1 MRGHELVKKLSIV
14 LLLAFAGWLA
24 APTGTA
30 VYGDD
35 GHAVASLAPVTL
47 DFGFHYDKKPF
58 SPSVQMDADLGS
70 KHYRAFHVSFP
81 SIGDNGQDH
90 NLVTALYYESKSP
103 GKKKLVVVLPI
114 WGTHTY
120 PSRKITESLMKYSDG
135 EMNVLRILGKNYL
148 FNWDGMRAIS
158 NDQEFVTM
166 TEEMVK
172 RVQTHVID
180 IRRAIDWAERQPAN
194 STHVGLIGF
203 SLGATIAGLVA
214 ENEPRIGA
222 SVLAMGGANIN
233 EMFATCFGRAEET
246 RKIIIERLGWTREIF
261 EQKLAQ
267 PLAPINPASFPG
279 RVDPK
284 HVIMFEAEYDT
295 CIPKSGRDALW
306 NAMGRPQRVIWP
318 YNHKM
323 AFLTMTPLGLN
334 DMRHRIYKFLDA
346 EL

>member
-1 MRGHELVKKLSIV
+1 VRQLWIFLALVFTAG
-14 LLLAFAGWLA
+14 LASLTGNLA
-24 APTGTA
+24 YAE
-30 VYGDD
+30 D

-58 SPSVQMDADLGS
+58 SPSMQMDAELGN
-70 KHYRAFHVSFP
+70 KRYRAFHVSFP
-81 SIGDNGQDH
+81 SVGDNGQDR
-90 NLVTALYYESKSP
+90 NLVTALYYESKAP

-120 PSRKITESLMKYSDG
+120 PSRKITESLLKYSKG
-135 EMNVLRILGKNYL
+135 EMNVLRILGENYL

-158 NDQEFVTM
+158 NEQEFVAM

-194 STHVGLIGF
+194 SSHVGLIGF
-203 SLGATIAGLVA
+203 SLGATVAGLVA

-246 RKIIIERLGWTREIF
+246 RKVIIERLGWTRDIF
-261 EQKLAQ
+261 EQRLAQ

-279 RVDPK
+279 RVDPSR
-284 HVIMFEAEYDT
+284 VIMFEAEYDT

-306 NAMGRPQRVIWP
+306 NAMGKPQRVIWP

-346 EL
+346 AL